1 MRVTIASMAVLG
13 VVATVAAVPAAGQ
26 QDRWDVRDLAVEG
39 GAKAKEFRLLSDSGG
54 SALILQC
61 LNQAVGAGFAFAESV
76 APTQRVTVRGVPGPQ
91 RNVAVQPIGD
101 RALRIASGRGRDFLL
116 RMLSAASSV
125 SVDASGQRERFQ
137 VFGSDTIVS
146 QCIQQQDAGW
156 EVSREDASMGGRRC
170 RPEGLRRF
178 SAVPTP
184 SVTTPAEV
192 GVSPAGGPAGGQ
204 VHSEHAEL
212 PAGDCGRATR
222 APSRTSDASLA
233 QFWNDKR
240 SRNTFVERGESR
252 PVRLRQVHEVGVCG
266 A

>member
-1 MRVTIASMAVLG
+1 MRVTVASMAVLG

-26 QDRWDVRDLAVEG
+26 QDRWDVRDLAVDG

-54 SALILQC
+54 SMLILQC
-61 LNQAVGAGFAFAESV
+61 LSQAVGAGFAFAESV

-146 QCIQQQDAGW
+146 QCIQQQDDRVGDLKGGRLDGRSPMQTGGLAAIHCRTRPIADACGANIAGW
-156 EVSREDASMGGRRC
+156 
-170 RPEGLRRF
+170 
-178 SAVPTP
+178 
-184 SVTTPAEV
+184 
-192 GVSPAGGPAGGQ
+192 
-204 VHSEHAEL
+204 
-212 PAGDCGRATR
+212 
-222 APSRTSDASLA
+222 
-233 QFWNDKR
+233 
-240 SRNTFVERGESR
+240 
-252 PVRLRQVHEVGVCG
+252 
-266 A
+266 